1 MKIDQSNLQSGAG
14 ASGVGGAQQTGQV
27 QGGTGSQAGRGLKG
41 YSNDSVQLSGLSEA
55 LRSYTSPSPE
65 RASAIEA
72 LGKDVRGGRY
82 AIDNQAVSRGIIDEA
97 FLQ

>member
-14 ASGVGGAQQTGQV
+14 VGGTQQTGQV
-27 QGGTGSQAGRGLKG
+27 PGGSGTPSLRGLKG
-41 YSNDSVQLSGLSEA
+41 YGSDSVQLSGLSEA
-55 LRSYTSPSPE
+55 LRSYTAPSPE

-72 LGKDVRGGRY
+72 LGKDVNSGRY
-82 AIDNQAVSRGIIDEA
+82 PIDSQAVGRSIIDEA